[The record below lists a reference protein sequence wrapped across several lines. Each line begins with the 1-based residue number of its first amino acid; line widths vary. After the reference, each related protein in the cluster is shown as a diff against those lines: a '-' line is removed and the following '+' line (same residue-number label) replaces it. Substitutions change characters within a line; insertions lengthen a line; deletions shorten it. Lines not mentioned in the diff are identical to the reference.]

1 MDNITI
7 GLEIQNQKTDEAMKR
22 VERLLKTYD
31 LWDFRNMYP
40 KELSGGMRQRVALIR
55 TLAVDPDILLL
66 DEPFSALDYQTRI
79 LVSDDVYRII
89 KNEGKSAILVT
100 HDITRDLVYKSATSE
115 NDIINSP
122 KQNIDSSSELKDVDS
137 VDINYTDLTT
147 PELKENTFGQRLRKS
162 RLELGLS
169 VKDVA
174 DICKITPSVV
184 NGYELERFYPSKE
197 ILDLLSS
204 TFNVNYLCSDG
215 YTNLILN
222 YDIFIEN
229 LKIWISDNN
238 FTTQIAADKLGVSRS
253 LLRFWFNGG
262 TMRISLY
269 NKIKGNLAHYNLI

>member
-1 MDNITI
+1 MVQSATFDRNGVSIDNT
-7 GLEIQNQKTDEAMKR
+7 E
-22 VERLLKTYD
+22 LK
-31 LWDFRNMYP
+31 
-40 KELSGGMRQRVALIR
+40 
-55 TLAVDPDILLL
+55 
-66 DEPFSALDYQTRI
+66 
-79 LVSDDVYRII
+79 
-89 KNEGKSAILVT
+89 GKSV
-100 HDITRDLVYKSATSE
+100 
-115 NDIINSP
+115 
-122 KQNIDSSSELKDVDS
+122 S
-137 VDINYTDLTT
+137 VDCSEFIQEKLTD
-147 PELKENTFGQRLRKS
+147 NTFGERLRKS